1 MLVMMS
7 TSVPNIIEVS
17 SITKRFGEFV
27 AINDVSFVLR
37 RGEIFGLLGENG
49 AGKTTT
55 IEILEGFQ
63 KADHGTVLVLG
74 IDPRLGR
81 RAWRDRIGFVL
92 QESQFDPIHTVNE
105 TLKLFASFF
114 SHPRGVAETLEL
126 VGLTE
131 KANERFGR
139 LSAGQKRRV
148 DVAIGIIGRP
158 DLLFL
163 DEPTT
168 GFDPVARHEFWTVIE
183 SLRDTGTSIL
193 LTTHYMEEAQRLCD
207 RLAIMAKGQIMA
219 QGTSSSLISALGV
232 TTIRFEQPTG
242 VEISTLCAIAGEDF
256 ILRDNIVSAS
266 VGSDVR
272 EILLRLLSWSQ
283 STGID
288 LAGLE
293 VVRPTLNDVFLGATE
308 SDE

>member
-1 MLVMMS
+1 MMS

-74 IDPRLGR
+74 INPRLGR

-114 SHPRGVAETLEL
+114 SHPRSVAETLEL

>member
-1 MLVMMS
+1 MMRNN
-7 TSVPNIIEVS
+7 VPNIIEVS

-63 KADHGTVLVLG
+63 KADDGTVLVLG
-74 IDPRLGR
+74 INPRLGR

-283 STGID
+283 STGIV

-308 SDE
+308 SNE

>member
-1 MLVMMS
+1 VLVMMS

>member
-1 MLVMMS
+1 MMS

-114 SHPRGVAETLEL
+114 LHPRGVAETLEL

-266 VGSDVR
+266 VSSDVR

>member
-1 MLVMMS
+1 MMR
-7 TSVPNIIEVS
+7 TNVPNIIEVS
-17 SITKRFGEFV
+17 SITKKFGEFAAV
-27 AINDVSFVLR
+27 NDVSFVVR
-37 RGEIFGLLGENG
+37 KGEIFGLLGENG

-63 KADHGTVLVLG
+63 KADHGTVQVLG

-81 RAWRDRIGFVL
+81 RAWRDRVGFVL

-114 SHPRGVAETLEL
+114 SHPRSVAETLEL

-183 SLRDTGTSIL
+183 GLRDTGTSIL

-232 TTIRFEQPTG
+232 TTIRFEQPIG
-242 VEISTLCAIAGEDF
+242 VEISALCAIAGEDF

-266 VGSDVR
+266 VGSDVQ
-272 EILLRLLSWSQ
+272 EILLRLLTWSR
-283 STGID
+283 STGIV

>member
-1 MLVMMS
+1 MMS
-7 TSVPNIIEVS
+7 IIVPNIIEVS
-17 SITKRFGEFV
+17 NIKKGFGGFV
-27 AINDVSFVLR
+27 AVNDVSFVVR

-63 KADHGTVLVLG
+63 KADQGTAVVLG

-81 RAWRDRIGFVL
+81 RAWRDRVGFVL

-114 SHPRGVAETLEL
+114 SNPRGVAETLEL
-126 VGLTE
+126 VGLTD
-131 KANERFGR
+131 KADERFGR
-139 LSAGQKRRV
+139 LSGGQKRRV

-183 SLRDTGTSIL
+183 GLRDGGTSIL

-219 QGTSSSLISALGV
+219 QGTSSSLISDLGV

-242 VEISTLCAIAGEDF
+242 VDLSTLCAIAGEDF
-256 ILRDNIVSAS
+256 FLRDNIVSAS
-266 VGSDVR
+266 VGSNVQ
-272 EILLRLLSWSQ
+272 EVLLHLLTWSR
-283 STGID
+283 STGIV

-293 VVRPTLNDVFLGATE
+293 VIRPTLNDVFLGATDG
-308 SDE
+308 DE

>member
-74 IDPRLGR
+74 INPRLGR

-131 KANERFGR
+131 RANERFGR

>member
-1 MLVMMS
+1 MMRI
-7 TSVPNIIEVS
+7 SVPNIIEVS
-17 SITKRFGEFV
+17 NITKRFGGFV
-27 AINDVSFVLR
+27 AVNDVSFVLR

-63 KADHGTVLVLG
+63 KADKGTALVLG
-74 IDPRLGR
+74 IDPRSGR
-81 RAWRDRIGFVL
+81 RAWRDRVGFVL

-105 TLKLFASFF
+105 TVKLFASFF

-126 VGLTE
+126 VGLTD
-131 KANERFGR
+131 KAGERFGR
-139 LSAGQKRRV
+139 LSGGQKRRV

-183 SLRDTGTSIL
+183 GLRNDGTSIL

-232 TTIRFEQPTG
+232 ITIRFEQPTG
-242 VEISTLCAIAGEDF
+242 VDLSTLCAITGEDF
-256 ILRDNIVSAS
+256 LLRDNIVSAS
-266 VGSDVR
+266 VGSDVQ
-272 EILLRLLSWSQ
+272 EILLRLLTWSK
-283 STGID
+283 STGIA
-288 LAGLE
+288 LSGLE
-293 VVRPTLNDVFLGATE
+293 VIRPTLNDVFLGATDG
-308 SDE
+308 DE